1 MKKKILACGILTVFL
16 ACSFPVYAEVDSIAA
31 ANSRQEIREGEF
43 AAEVLDDDT
52 VIITDVDSRE
62 EECAGIPEEI
72 GGYPVS
78 AIGKRVFEYKTFDDL
93 TIPETVTMIDE
104 DAFNYITVRN
114 SLSLPEN
121 ITILEGAFS
130 YADLPEEIVIPDG
143 ACLYTDAFSYIGGGE
158 DIRIGK
164 EAFIGEDCFAYS
176 EDIKSVSVG
185 DNAEICSGAFSY
197 CEALES
203 LSAGEGVQLEEG
215 AFGYCP
221 ELKQDSRTGGTEG
234 TPDTTKDGQTEDPDK
249 QNADILADWNI
260 KVIVPDGAETVLNG
274 SDNCYYI
281 YPEETGSIPYVLL
294 TTYAYDSA
302 DTFIEDLTDYMKSV
316 YEDLEVTAEPVE
328 KTIGSKSCTEIDYGY
343 TVSGYEVLDRRIVT
357 VSDGTAYMFASKE
370 IPELDLMV
378 GTLLED
384 VAADSVFLTEE
395 TGTPDTEPT
404 GKEPADKEPA
414 GTNTSGTDTPD
425 TGTASGGA
433 FADFYDYQNPD
444 GTYSY
449 YFTQGVFVTMDKDW
463 YQKTMVIPTE
473 NGATF
478 YHKASYYAWQEK
490 GYEEGGR
497 LFTISATVNT
507 DFQNLPSFE
516 YIGFD
521 EEEAMNYFAIL
532 PTDYQAYAE
541 DEEIRAEYDSLW
553 AGVKDVIAGIE
564 LQ

>member
-1 MKKKILACGILTVFL
+1 MKKKVLACGILTVFL
-16 ACSFPVYAEVDSIAA
+16 ACSLPVYAEVDSIAA
-31 ANSRQEIREGEF
+31 TDSRQEVQEGDF
-43 AAEVLDDDT
+43 IAEVLDDDT
-52 VIITDVDSRE
+52 VIITDVDSRS
-62 EECAGIPEEI
+62 EECAGIPAEI
-72 GGYPVS
+72 AGYPVS
-78 AIGKRVFEYKTFDDL
+78 AIGRRAFEYKTFDDL
-93 TIPETVTMIDE
+93 AIPETVTMIDE
-104 DAFNYITVRN
+104 DAFNYVTVNN
-114 SLSLPEN
+114 SFSLPED

-143 ACLYTDAFSYIGGGE
+143 ACLYTDAFSYIYGGE
-158 DIRIGK
+158 NIRIGE

-176 EDIKSVSVG
+176 EDVKSVSVG
-185 DNAEICSGAFSY
+185 AGSEICSGAFSY
-197 CEALES
+197 CDALGS
-203 LSAGEGVQLEEG
+203 VSVGEGVLLEDG

-221 ELKQDSRTGGTEG
+221 ALKQIDESGGTEG
-234 TPDTTKDGQTEDPDK
+234 APDTTKGGQTEDNTK
-249 QNADILADWNI
+249 QNADTLADWNI
-260 KVIVPDGAETVLNG
+260 KIIVPEDAAAVLDG

-281 YPEETGSIPYVLL
+281 YPEETDSIPYVLL
-294 TTYAYDSA
+294 TTFAYDSA
-302 DTFIEDLTDYMKSV
+302 DTLIPDFTEYMESV
-316 YEDLEVTAEPVE
+316 YADLEVTADPVE

-343 TVSGYEVLDRRIVT
+343 TVSGYEVLDRRIIT
-357 VSDGTAYMFASKE
+357 ISDGTAYMFASKE

-384 VAADSVFLTEE
+384 VVADCVFLTEE
-395 TGTPDTEPT
+395 TGTT
-404 GKEPADKEPA
+404 
-414 GTNTSGTDTPD
+414 D
-425 TGTASGGA
+425 TGTAFDGS

-449 YFTQGVFVTMDKDW
+449 YFTRGVFVTMNKDW
-463 YQKTMVIPTE
+463 YQKTMVIPSE

-490 GYEEGGR
+490 GFEGGGK

-532 PTDYQAYAE
+532 PTDYQAYAD
-541 DEEIRAEYDSLW
+541 DESIRTEYDSLW
-553 AGVKDVIAGIE
+553 AGVKDVISGIE